1 MFDPAAVQRVITD
14 ALRRKMEGYN
24 PESSHMPFHTRLL
37 GKDRM
42 ALFSFIHSLNTNFGT
57 AIFEQVALEIA
68 SGRFEGAERQR
79 VVGLEISTEAQE
91 AITGI
96 VNRLADGSGEPNDL
110 AEVEEIRRCAQ
121 SGGVVAKKMRNA
133 DLFLA
138 NEGEVVLV
146 ELKTAK
152 PNVDGFEKVKQ
163 NLLEWVAATLHKNPQ
178 TDVRV
183 VVAIPYNP
191 YEPQPYKRWTLKG
204 MLDIGNQRQLMVGN
218 EFWDFLAGEAIYD
231 RLLDCFEQVGVEMRE
246 EIDDYF
252 KRFLS
257 K

>member
-1 MFDPAAVQRVITD
+1 MFNAAAVQSVIAD

-68 SGRFEGAERQR
+68 SGQFEQAERQR
-79 VVGLEISTEAQE
+79 VVGREISSDAQE
-91 AITGI
+91 AITAI
-96 VNRLADGSGEPNDL
+96 VNRLADGSGEPDHL
-110 AEVEEIRRCAQ
+110 AEAEEIRRCAQ
-121 SGGVVAKKMRNA
+121 SGAAVAKKMRKA
-133 DLFLA
+133 DLYLA
-138 NEGEVVLV
+138 NTGEVVLV

-163 NLLEWVAATLHKNPQ
+163 NLLEWVAATLRQDPHIQ
-178 TDVRV
+178 VRA

-191 YEPQPYKRWTLKG
+191 YEPEPYKRWTLKG
-204 MLDIGNQRQLMVGN
+204 MLDIENQSQLMVGN
-218 EFWDFLAGEAIYD
+218 EFWDFLAGEAVYD
-231 RLLDCFEQVGVEMRE
+231 RLLDCFEQVGVEMRG

-252 KRFLS
+252 ARFTR
-257 K
+257 

>member
-1 MFDPAAVQRVITD
+1 MFDATAVQNVIAD

-68 SGRFEGAERQR
+68 SGQFEQAERQR
-79 VVGLEISTEAQE
+79 VVGREISSDAQE
-91 AITGI
+91 AITAI
-96 VNRLADGSGEPNDL
+96 VNRLADGSGEPDHL

-121 SGGVVAKKMRNA
+121 SGAVVAKKMRNA
-133 DLFLA
+133 DLYLA
-138 NEGEVVLV
+138 NKGEVVLV

-163 NLLEWVAATLHKNPQ
+163 NLLEWVAATLRQDPHIQ
-178 TDVRV
+178 VRT

-191 YEPQPYKRWTLKG
+191 YEPEPYKRWTLKG
-204 MLDIGNQRQLMVGN
+204 MLDIENQSQLMVGN
-218 EFWDFLAGEAIYD
+218 EFWDFLAGEAVYD
-231 RLLDCFEQVGVEMRE
+231 RLLDCFEQVGVEMRG